1 MEAFMCRVG
10 SSDAVDIIGCS
21 YRQLDYWC
29 RGGIVSCTTPAD
41 GSGSRREFDFL
52 DLIRA
57 RAVAHLR
64 GAGVPL
70 QRIRRVLREL
80 EEKYRVDDP
89 LIQTGRLVV
98 AGDTLFWA
106 VTDQELL
113 NVLTGQMALRQVTV
127 LPVGEL
133 VRDTRRRVLALCAA

>member
-1 MEAFMCRVG
+1 MEAFKCRVG
-10 SSDAVDIIGCS
+10 AIDAAGIVGVK
-21 YRQLDYWC
+21 YATLDYWL
-29 RGGIVSCTTPAD
+29 RHNLLTCTTPAE
-41 GSGSRREFDFL
+41 GYGSRREFDFL

-70 QRIRRVLREL
+70 QRIRKVLREL

-113 NVLTGQMALRQVTV
+113 DVLTGQMALRQVTV
-127 LPVGEL
+127 LPVGAI
-133 VRDTRRRVLALCAA
+133 VRDTRRRVLALNAA